1 MSQERVVESRIPR
14 PDSDEETRRAIR
26 GSVHRLGV
34 IGALSAGISPWI
46 YVVLIFLLHRFVGM
60 DEWTGLFV
68 HVQNAIYF
76 LTIIGC
82 ILAFPAAWVVQR
94 FLCRKALRKSAS
106 TRQAASSLVAVG
118 IVSLTVV
125 HLPAVMG
132 LLYFLVGG
140 PASAAIA
147 VEIVAFLLYLPMQAM
162 TLRPIF
168 SLMRQDDS
176 QGRSSSRL
184 S

>member
-1 MSQERVVESRIPR
+1 MTEDRVVEGRIPG
-14 PDSDEETRRAIR
+14 PDSEEETRTAIR
-26 GSVHRLGV
+26 GSVQRLAI

-46 YVVLIFLLHRFVGM
+46 YVILILVLHRFADM
-60 DEWTGLFV
+60 DKWIGLFV
-68 HVQNAIYF
+68 HVHDPIFF
-76 LTIIGC
+76 LTVASC
-82 ILAFPAAWVVQR
+82 LLAFPAAWIVQR
-94 FLCRKALRKSAS
+94 FLCGQALRKAAS

-162 TLRPIF
+162 TLRPILR
-168 SLMRQDDS
+168 LMHKDDRQA
-176 QGRSSSRL
+176 GL

>member
-1 MSQERVVESRIPR
+1 MSEDRVVEGRIPG
-14 PDSDEETRRAIR
+14 PDSEEETRRAIR

-34 IGALSAGISPWI
+34 IGALSAGISPWV
-46 YVVLIFLLHRFVGM
+46 YVILILVLHRFADM
-60 DEWTGLFV
+60 DKWIGLFV
-68 HVQNAIYF
+68 HVHDPIF
-76 LTIIGC
+76 LLTVASC
-82 ILAFPAAWVVQR
+82 LLAFPAAWTAQR
-94 FLCRKALRKSAS
+94 FICRQALRKTTS

-125 HLPAVMG
+125 HIPAVMG

-147 VEIVAFLLYLPMQAM
+147 VEMVAFVLYLPMQAI
-162 TLRPIF
+162 TLRPILR
-168 SLMRQDDS
+168 LMQQDDS